1 MRIKN
6 IIKNKGWRAK
16 SRSMIINGEVLKFTK
31 TFRNNFT
38 TLLIS
43 ALGLV
48 AALSW
53 NEAIKEAII
62 TLLPGEKTLVYK
74 FYIAVTITLISV
86 TFTYFLSKLKAE
98 K

>member
-1 MRIKN
+1 MG
-6 IIKNKGWRAK
+6 IIKSKGWRAK
-16 SRSMIINGEVLKFTK
+16 RRSMIINGEVSKFTK

-53 NEAIKEAII
+53 NEAIKETVI
-62 TLLPGEKTLVYK
+62 TLIPGEKTLVYK
-74 FYIAVTITLISV
+74 YYIAITITMISV
-86 TFTYFLSKLKAE
+86 TFTYFLSKLKSE

>member
-1 MRIKN
+1 
-6 IIKNKGWRAK
+6 
-16 SRSMIINGEVLKFTK
+16 MIINGEVSKFTK

-53 NEAIKEAII
+53 NEAIKETVI
-62 TLLPGEKTLVYK
+62 TLIPGEKTLVYK
-74 FYIAVTITLISV
+74 YYIAISITMISV
-86 TFTYFLSKLKAE
+86 TFTYLLSKLKS
-98 K
+98 KK

>member
-1 MRIKN
+1 
-6 IIKNKGWRAK
+6 
-16 SRSMIINGEVLKFTK
+16 MIINGEVSNFTK

-53 NEAIKEAII
+53 NEAIKEAVI
-62 TLLPGEKTLVYK
+62 TLIPGEKTVVYK
-74 FYIAVTITLISV
+74 FYIAITITIISV
-86 TFTYFLSKLKAE
+86 TFTYFLSKLKTQQ
-98 K
+98 